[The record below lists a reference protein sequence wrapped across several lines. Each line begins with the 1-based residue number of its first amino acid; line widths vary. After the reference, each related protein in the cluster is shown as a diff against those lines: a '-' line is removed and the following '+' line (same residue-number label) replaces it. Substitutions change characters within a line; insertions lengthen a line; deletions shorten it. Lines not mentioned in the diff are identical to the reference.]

1 VVVAF
6 VGVGVVIPASAAHSQ
21 SPAPAPASY
30 GDTSLPITCFHLAS
44 ASLSLFLPSHRLLD

>member
-1 VVVAF
+1 VAVLV
-6 VGVGVVIPASAAHSQ
+6 VGVAMPASAAHSQ